1 MIAKPGLL
9 VLGGT
14 SDSIELANKLYM
26 ICKDTVLSTATEYG
40 SHISTDRFSGEV
52 ACGKKDAAQLK
63 EFILEKGIK
72 IVVDA
77 THPYAAGISQN
88 AMDACRELEIDY
100 ARYERDSGIH
110 RDSAIQDSHNIIYCS
125 SYEEAAAIA
134 DGKSGNILVTTGSN
148 NIDKLAAGIRDKK
161 RLKIRVLPVSESVR
175 RLEQAGFNADN
186 IIAMKGPFSE
196 EMNYLMMVEND
207 IRLMISKDSGEPGGT
222 DEKLRA
228 ARRCGAEVIIIKRP
242 QLEYPNK
249 FASIE
254 AVAAFVEQKL
264 AYTKSHKGGT
274 GSMPLLS

>member
-1 MIAKPGLL
+1 MIAEPGLL

-26 ICKDTVLSTATEYG
+26 ICKDTILSTATEYG
-40 SHISTDRFSGEV
+40 SYISTGRFSGEV
-52 ACGKKDAAQLK
+52 ACGKKDVVQLT

-88 AMDACRELEIDY
+88 AMDACRELGIDY
-100 ARYERDSGIH
+100 VRYERN
-110 RDSAIQDSHNIIYCS
+110 SAIPDSYNITYCS

-186 IIAMKGPFSE
+186 IIAVKGPFSE

-228 ARRCGAEVIIIKRP
+228 AKRCGAEVIIIKRP

-264 AYTKSHKGGT
+264 AYTKNRKGGT